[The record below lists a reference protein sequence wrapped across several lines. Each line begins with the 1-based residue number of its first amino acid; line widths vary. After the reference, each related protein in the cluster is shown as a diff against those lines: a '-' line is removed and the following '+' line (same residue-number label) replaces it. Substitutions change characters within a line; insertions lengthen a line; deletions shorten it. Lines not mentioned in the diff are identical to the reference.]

1 MTVLVNPM
9 NNIPANRIYVGD
21 VYDHDEIIEKYPL
34 AFGAKPKKNVSPIRA
49 AMLEQFGYVSATLRD
64 KVVLP

>member
-9 NNIPANRIYVGD
+9 NNIPTNRIYVGD
-21 VYDHDEIIEKYPL
+21 VSDYVDIVEKYPL

-49 AMLEQFGYVSATLRD
+49 AMLAQFGYVSATLRD

>member
-9 NNIPANRIYVGD
+9 NNIPTNRIYVGD
-21 VYDHDEIIEKYPL
+21 VSDYTDIIEKYPL
-34 AFGAKPKKNVSPIRA
+34 AFGAKPKKNVSPIRE
-49 AMLEQFGYVSATLRD
+49 AMLAQFGYVSATLRD